1 MELNAK
7 ARSSTALDDGKK
19 KPLSIFPQLTFG
31 SVPDKMLCCTTKQAT
46 QTNWQEPD
54 VFYPVFRT
62 VVRLLWVCLV

>member
-19 KPLSIFPQLTFG
+19 KTFYIFPQLTFG
-31 SVPDKMLCCTTKQAT
+31 FVPDNMLCCTTKQAT
-46 QTNWQEPD
+46 RTNWLEPD